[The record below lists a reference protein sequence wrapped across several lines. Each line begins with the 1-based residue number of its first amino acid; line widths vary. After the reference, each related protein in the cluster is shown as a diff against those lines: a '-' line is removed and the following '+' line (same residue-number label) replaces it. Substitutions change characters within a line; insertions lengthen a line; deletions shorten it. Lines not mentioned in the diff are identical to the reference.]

1 MVSVTW
7 NYRYVLF
14 LGSTVT
20 TGINGELV
28 PAALAAACPAL
39 GRISSLVGG
48 NVPTRWEMYRNLQW
62 GPRKMKKKWGQIWKK
77 KKAVARCI
85 WVLSESG
92 EETLFV
98 GVFCLFDDRCEF
110 LQECSHAFISK
121 RNEKKYSERNCSQVL
136 CHACQPLTTLRLEK
150 KLAVSVLKRLFNGS
164 TLVLVMLEARNEW
177 DRRSTTLL
185 LL

>member
-28 PAALAAACPAL
+28 PAALAATCPAL

-62 GPRKMKKKWGQIWKK
+62 GPRKMKKKMGTNLKK
-77 KKAVARCI
+77 KKGSCTVHLSAEWI
-85 WVLSESG
+85 WWGNPVCCCF
-92 EETLFV
+92 LFV
-98 GVFCLFDDRCEF
+98 WWQMWISTRMFPCLH
-110 LQECSHAFISK
+110 LKKK
-121 RNEKKYSERNCSQVL
+121 RKKYSERNCSQVL